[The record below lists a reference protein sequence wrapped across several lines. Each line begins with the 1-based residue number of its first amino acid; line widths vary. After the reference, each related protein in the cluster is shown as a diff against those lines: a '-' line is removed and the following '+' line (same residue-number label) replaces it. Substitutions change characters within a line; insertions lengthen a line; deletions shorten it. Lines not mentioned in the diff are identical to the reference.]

1 MTQPTNT
8 FDSYDA
14 IGNREDLTDMIYNI
28 SPTETPFMTL
38 AQRGVAYNTLHEWQT
53 DSLAAASTSNA
64 AIEGDDASGNSLSP
78 TTRLNNRTQIS
89 QKTIVTSETQNAI
102 RTAGRAKEQAY
113 QRVKAMQELK
123 RDMEAI
129 LTGNQASV
137 TGDATTARK
146 LRSLEAWYSTN
157 TSRGSGGANGSTT
170 QAATDATTGALR
182 AFTESLLKPVL
193 ATVYAAGGNPDV
205 LMVGPTNK
213 QAVSNFSGNA
223 TAFRDSSEQKLFAGV
238 DVYVSDFGE
247 LKVIPNRFSRGRTAH
262 VLDTQ
267 YWAVSYLRD
276 FQSKQL
282 AQTGDSQKE
291 QITVEYTLEARNEA
305 ASGVIADLT
314 S

>member
-28 SPTETPFMTL
+28 SPTETPFLSL

-64 AIEGDDASGNSLSP
+64 AIEGDDASGNSLTA
-78 TTRLNNRTQIS
+78 TTRANNRTQIS

-102 RTAGRAKEQAY
+102 RTAGRDREQAY
-113 QRVKAMQELK
+113 QRVKAMSELK

-129 LTGNQASV
+129 LTGNQAAV
-137 TGDATTARK
+137 AGDATTARK

-157 TSRGSGGANGSTT
+157 VSRGTGGANGSTT
-170 QAATDATTGALR
+170 QAATDATTGDLR
-182 AFTESLLKPVL
+182 AFTEAQLKTVL
-193 ATVYAAGGNPDV
+193 SSVYTAGGNPDI
-205 LMVGPTNK
+205 LMVGATNK
-213 QAVSNFSGNA
+213 QTVSGFAGNA
-223 TAFRDSSEQKLFAGV
+223 TAFRDSSEAKLFAGV

-247 LKVIPNRFSRGRTAH
+247 LKVVPNRFSRSRTAH

-291 QITVEYTLEARNEA
+291 QIVVEYTLEARNQG

>member
-1 MTQPTNT
+1 MSQPTNT

-14 IGNREDLTDMIYNI
+14 VGNREDLTDMIYNI
-28 SPTETPFMTL
+28 SPTETPFMSL

-64 AIEGDDASGNSLSP
+64 AIEGDDASGSSLTA
-78 TTRLNNRTQIS
+78 TTRASNRTQIS

-113 QRVKAMQELK
+113 QRVKAMSELK

-137 TGDATTARK
+137 TGDNTTARK

-157 TSRGSGGANGSTT
+157 TSRGSGGASGSTT

-193 ATVYAAGGNPDV
+193 ATVYAAGGTPDV

-213 QAVSNFSGNA
+213 QAVSVFAGNA

-247 LKVIPNRFSRGRTAH
+247 LKVIPNRFSRARTAH